1 MLIKY
6 IGGDALVARLC
17 SSLVTPWTE
26 TGQAPLSH
34 GISQARMLEW
44 VAISFSRGSSQLRD
58 RTQVSRIAGILYRL
72 SHQGRAEEYVVTCKH
87 TKHVL
92 LLLIRIFMWTIFK
105 VFIFAIF
112 TILLCFMLWFLAMR
126 HVGVYPLDQRSNSLP
141 FL

>member
-1 MLIKY
+1 MLIKH

-17 SSLVTPWTE
+17 SSLVIPWTE

-58 RTQVSRIAGILYRL
+58 RTQVSCIAGILYHL

-87 TKHVL
+87 NKHVL

-105 VFIFAIF
+105 VFIFCYFYNTAMF
-112 TILLCFMLWFLAMR
+112 YALAFG
-126 HVGVYPLDQRSNSLP
+126 HEACGSLP
-141 FL
+141 P